1 MKFQYLKCAAV
12 ALVASMMITGTTNA
26 TVTLDSGS
34 VFNWTISM
42 PTPVGDGS
50 EGLLGT
56 TLSISNVSG
65 NSDNNPQAIDL
76 GPGDGSGS
84 FGIRGALHQEN
95 ISAIGTTPQNDGG
108 VIATSID
115 SHFSYD
121 PADASISNLFG
132 PGEDVG
138 AAASSAE
145 AALSTHAFAAFSQT
159 SFGSY
164 LQATTVVLGAAPQTI
179 DVAYLVFKANDF
191 WDIRVAGEVAT
202 SGRAGSAPKQA
213 FDINLFPEPTT
224 TAMISVG
231 LMMLGA
237 SRNRR
242 SV

>member
-1 MKFQYLKCAAV
+1 MF
-12 ALVASMMITGTTNA
+12 TGTTNA
-26 TVTLDSGS
+26 SVIVDAGS

-50 EGLLGT
+50 EGLVST
-56 TLSISNVSG
+56 TLSLTNVSG

-76 GPGDGSGS
+76 GNGTGAGS

-108 VIATSID
+108 SIATAID
-115 SHFSYD
+115 SHFQYD
-121 PADASISNLFG
+121 PNNSSISNLFG

-138 AAASSAE
+138 AAGSSAE
-145 AALSTHAFAAFSQT
+145 AAITTHAFAAFSQT

-164 LQATTVVLGAAPQTI
+164 LQATTVVLGAAAQTI
-179 DVAYLVFKANDF
+179 DVAYLVGKADSE
-191 WDIRVAGEVAT
+191 ISVAGEVAT
-202 SGRAGSAPKQA
+202 SGRAGSASKQVA
-213 FDINLFPEPTT
+213 DFTFTLIPEPAT
-224 TAMISVG
+224 TAMIGVG

-242 SV
+242 SA

>member
-1 MKFQYLKCAAV
+1 
-12 ALVASMMITGTTNA
+12 
-26 TVTLDSGS
+26 
-34 VFNWTISM
+34 
-42 PTPVGDGS
+42 
-50 EGLLGT
+50 
-56 TLSISNVSG
+56 
-65 NSDNNPQAIDL
+65 
-76 GPGDGSGS
+76 
-84 FGIRGALHQEN
+84 
-95 ISAIGTTPQNDGG
+95 
-108 VIATSID
+108 
-115 SHFSYD
+115 
-121 PADASISNLFG
+121 
-132 PGEDVG
+132 
-138 AAASSAE
+138 
-145 AALSTHAFAAFSQT
+145 STHAFAAFSQT

-191 WDIRVAGEVAT
+191 WDIRVTGEVAT